1 MEERVIFAEKRKI
14 RAMKSNNMLRNVLL
28 IVLAVMASGKALLA
42 QNNNGTS
49 KSVIVRQIKKVE
61 NMDSQWKNNSDSIAE
76 SSTNVGK
83 MIQKSLK
90 KTYDGN
96 YKGLDTNYI
105 LLPDHPFII
114 KLSYNG
120 QFFKH
125 NVYAPSSVSG
135 RSGRSSTN
143 SDMANRIGI
152 EASYRGAGIGFDFT
166 VGGSKRNYLAFTYY
180 HKRFGVE
187 LVSQRMNDVASLY
200 RLNNSSPNGTSNEE
214 SMDISTFKL
223 HGFFVINNHRKF
235 SYPSVLT
242 YSTIQKRTA
251 GGFFATAT
259 YFHSSTEDKLPKTG
273 QTESRKLRFKVKSD
287 FIALGGGYGIN
298 VVPQQGKIVLH
309 ASVNP
314 VVLVS
319 FNKSSDTRV
328 GPITREGSGTK
339 GNTESKTSWS
349 FRVQGR
355 LAAVYNVSERF
366 VVGVN
371 ACYDNF
377 ESTGSKIFR
386 TSTTEATISAN
397 VGVRF

>member
-1 MEERVIFAEKRKI
+1 MISNILLLVFAI
-14 RAMKSNNMLRNVLL
+14 
-28 IVLAVMASGKALLA
+28 LASVTVVSA
-42 QNNNGTS
+42 QNNTGSS

-61 NMDSQWKNNSDSIAE
+61 NMDSQWQNNNDSIAE

-83 MIQKSLK
+83 MIQKGLK

-96 YKGLDTNYI
+96 YMGLDSNYI
-105 LLPDHPFII
+105 VLPEHPFMI
-114 KLSYNG
+114 KLSYDG
-120 QFFKH
+120 QFLKH
-125 NVYAPSSVSG
+125 NVYSPTAGSRS
-135 RSGRSSTN
+135 SGRSSTN

-166 VGGSKRNYLAFTYY
+166 VGNSRRNYLSFTYY
-180 HKRFGVE
+180 QKRFGVE
-187 LVSQRMNDVASLY
+187 LVSQRMNDVPSTF
-200 RLNNSSPNGTSNEE
+200 RPNGSGQSGTDGEE
-214 SMDISTFKL
+214 CMDISTFKL

-259 YFHSSTEDKLPKTG
+259 YFHSSTDDKKPESL
-273 QTESRKLRFKVKSD
+273 QTVGSKSKFKVKSD

-298 VVPQQGKIVLH
+298 VVPDQGKVVLH

-319 FNKSSDTRV
+319 FNRSSDSMV
-328 GPITREGSGTK
+328 GPVVRLESSDSSDRTK
-339 GNTESKTSWS
+339 SNTSWNFS
-349 FRVQGR
+349 VQCR
-355 LAAVYNVSERF
+355 LAAVYNLSERF

-371 ACYDNF
+371 AYYDNF
-377 ESTGSKIFR
+377 ESTGARIFR
-386 TSTTEATISAN
+386 TSTTEATICAN
-397 VGVRF
+397 FGVRF

>member
-1 MEERVIFAEKRKI
+1 
-14 RAMKSNNMLRNVLL
+14 MKSNNILRNVLL
-28 IVLAVMASGKALLA
+28 IVLAAMASGGALRA

-76 SSTNVGK
+76 SNTNVGK
-83 MIQKSLK
+83 LIQKGLK
-90 KTYDGN
+90 KTYDNN
-96 YKGLDTNYI
+96 YIGLDTNYI
-105 LLPDHPFII
+105 TLPEHPFVV

-125 NVYAPSSVSG
+125 KVYSPTSASSS
-135 RSGRSSTN
+135 SGRSSTN
-143 SDMANRIGI
+143 SDMAHRVGI

-166 VGGSKRNYLAFTYY
+166 VGSSKRKYLSFTYY
-180 HKRFGVE
+180 QKRFGVE
-187 LVSQRMNDVASLY
+187 LVSQ
-200 RLNNSSPNGTSNEE
+200 
-214 SMDISTFKL
+214 SMDDIASSFRPNNATQYGTGGNGSMDVSTFKL

-235 SYPSVLT
+235 SYPAVLT
-242 YSTIQKRTA
+242 YSTIQKRSA

-298 VVPQQGKIVLH
+298 VVPEQGKIILH

-319 FNKSSDTRV
+319 FNRSADTRV
-328 GPITREGSGTK
+328 GPITRLNSERREKTD
-339 GNTESKTSWS
+339 SKTSWN
-349 FRVQGR
+349 FRVQCR

-371 ACYDNF
+371 AYYDNF
-377 ESTGSKIFR
+377 ESTGSKMIR
-386 TSTTEATISAN
+386 TSTTEATICAN
-397 VGVRF
+397 FGVRF

>member
-1 MEERVIFAEKRKI
+1 
-14 RAMKSNNMLRNVLL
+14 MKSNNMLRNVLL
-28 IVLAVMASGKALLA
+28 IVLAAMASGNTLLA

-90 KTYDGN
+90 KTYDRN
-96 YKGLDTNYI
+96 YKGLDANYI
-105 LLPDHPFII
+105 MLPDHPFII

-120 QFFKH
+120 QFLKH
-125 NVYAPSSVSG
+125 NVYSPTSASRS
-135 RSGRSSTN
+135 SGRSSTN

-152 EASYRGAGIGFDFT
+152 EASYRGAGIGFNFT
-166 VGGSKRNYLAFTYY
+166 VGSSKRNYLSFTYY

-187 LVSQRMNDVASLY
+187 LISQRMNDVASLY
-200 RLNNSSPNGTSNEE
+200 RLNNSSQNGASNEE

-235 SYPSVLT
+235 SYPAILT

-273 QTESRKLRFKVKSD
+273 QSENRKLRFKVKSD

-298 VVPQQGKIVLH
+298 VVPQQGKMVLH

-328 GPITREGSGTK
+328 GPITRLASERR
-339 GNTESKTSWS
+339 GNTESKTSWNFS
-349 FRVQGR
+349 VQCR
-355 LAAVYNVSERF
+355 LAAVYNLSERF

-371 ACYDNF
+371 AYYDNF
-377 ESTGSKIFR
+377 ESTGSRIFR
-386 TSTTEATISAN
+386 TSTTEATICAN
-397 VGVRF
+397 FGVRF

>member
-1 MEERVIFAEKRKI
+1 M
-14 RAMKSNNMLRNVLL
+14 MKSINMSRIVLL
-28 IVLAVMASGKALLA
+28 IALALVTSGGNVMLA
-42 QNNNGTS
+42 QNNNNSS

-61 NMDSQWKNNSDSIAE
+61 NMDSQWQNNNDSIAE
-76 SSTNVGK
+76 SGTNVGK
-83 MIQKSLK
+83 MIQKGLK

-96 YKGLDTNYI
+96 YMGLNPNYI
-105 LLPDHPFII
+105 VLPEHPFMI

-125 NVYAPSSVSG
+125 NVYSPTAASRS
-135 RSGRSSTN
+135 SGRSSTN

-166 VGGSKRNYLAFTYY
+166 VGNSRRNYLSFTYY
-180 HKRFGVE
+180 QKRFGVE
-187 LVSQRMNDVASLY
+187 LVSQRMNDVPSTF
-200 RLNNSSPNGTSNEE
+200 RPNGSSQSGTGGEE
-214 SMDISTFKL
+214 CMDISTFKL

-259 YFHSSTEDKLPKTG
+259 YFHSSTDDKKPTSV
-273 QTESRKLRFKVKSD
+273 QTTDSKLKFKVKSD
-287 FIALGGGYGIN
+287 FIGLGGGYGIN
-298 VVPQQGKIVLH
+298 VVPYQGKIVLH

-319 FNKSSDTRV
+319 FNRSSDSMV
-328 GPITREGSGTK
+328 GPVVRLESSDGLNNTRSR
-339 GNTESKTSWS
+339 TSWN
-349 FRVQGR
+349 FRVQCR

-366 VVGVN
+366 VVGMN
-371 ACYDNF
+371 AYYDNF
-377 ESTGSKIFR
+377 ESTGSRMFR
-386 TSTTEATISAN
+386 TSTTEATICAN
-397 VGVRF
+397 FGVRF

>member
-1 MEERVIFAEKRKI
+1 
-14 RAMKSNNMLRNVLL
+14 MKSNNMLRNVLL
-28 IVLAVMASGKALLA
+28 IVLAAMASGNTLLA

-61 NMDSQWKNNSDSIAE
+61 NMDSQWQNNNDSIAE

-83 MIQKSLK
+83 MIQKGLK

-96 YKGLDTNYI
+96 YMGLDPNYI
-105 LLPDHPFII
+105 VLPEHPFMI

-120 QFFKH
+120 QFLKH
-125 NVYAPSSVSG
+125 NVYSPTSASRS
-135 RSGRSSTN
+135 SGRSSTN

-152 EASYRGAGIGFDFT
+152 EASYRGAGIGFNFT
-166 VGGSKRNYLAFTYY
+166 VGSSKRNYLSFTYY

-187 LVSQRMNDVASLY
+187 LISQRMNDVASLY
-200 RLNNSSPNGTSNEE
+200 RLNNSSQNGASNEE

-235 SYPSVLT
+235 SYPAVLT

-259 YFHSSTEDKLPKTG
+259 YFHSSTEDKLPKTS

-298 VVPQQGKIVLH
+298 VVPEQGKIVLH

-328 GPITREGSGTK
+328 GPITRLASERR
-339 GNTESKTSWS
+339 GNTESKTSWNFS
-349 FRVQGR
+349 VQCR
-355 LAAVYNVSERF
+355 LAAVYNLSERF

-371 ACYDNF
+371 AYYDNF
-377 ESTGSKIFR
+377 ESTGSRIFR
-386 TSTTEATISAN
+386 TSTTEATICAN
-397 VGVRF
+397 FGVRF